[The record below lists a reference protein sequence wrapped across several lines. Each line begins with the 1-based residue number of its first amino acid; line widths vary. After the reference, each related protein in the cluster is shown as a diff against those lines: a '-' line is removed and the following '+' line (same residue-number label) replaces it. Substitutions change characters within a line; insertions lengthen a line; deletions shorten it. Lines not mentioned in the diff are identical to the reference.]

1 MNIRVTVITVLL
13 AFFAFIA
20 SGCFQVN
27 APKDVNVN
35 VGGKKETVQYST
47 DKEYWKNYGK
57 SYSSSGSSDSKKDDS
72 KKKDSDD
79 DEDDD

>member
-1 MNIRVTVITVLL
+1 MRVTMITLL
-13 AFFAFIA
+13 LVVFAFIA
-20 SGCFQVN
+20 GGCFQVN

-35 VGGKKETVQYST
+35 VGGKKETVKYST

-57 SYSSSGSSDSKKDDS
+57 SYSSSDGDDS

-79 DEDDD
+79 DDEKDDD